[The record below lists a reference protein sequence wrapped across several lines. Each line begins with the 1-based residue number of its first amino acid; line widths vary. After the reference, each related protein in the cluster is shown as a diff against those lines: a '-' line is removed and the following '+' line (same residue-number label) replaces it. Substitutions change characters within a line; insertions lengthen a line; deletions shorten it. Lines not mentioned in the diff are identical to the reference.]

1 MKKIILIVAC
11 LTLMASSSFA
21 VYEFDP
27 TSIGVGARPLGMGK
41 AFVGLSDDGNAVFT
55 NSAGLVANDYRLTSM
70 AGNLMSDISYTVLGG
85 SFKAGAGNVGLGL
98 VRVSTTGI
106 LGMSLIGETPEATG
120 ENADY
125 TNNMLIINYS
135 ASASVIPF
143 LSGLFPGTNLRVG
156 AGLKLISEGF
166 TGSSDFDE
174 TGSGF
179 DADLAAMLDITQD
192 ISGGIVAKNIVPG
205 NNITWKDSASELP
218 MTITPGV
225 NWKLKDFNASVG
237 LDGELI
243 EAKGLYWHLGGEW
256 WPAEF
261 AAIRLGV
268 DQAPS
273 GTETTNNLSA
283 GIGTKY
289 KGFTF
294 DYAYHT
300 YEDVGDF
307 TTHYFSIGYVGQ

>member
-1 MKKIILIVAC
+1 
-11 LTLMASSSFA
+11 MAGSSFA

-27 TSIGVGARPLGMGK
+27 TSVGVGARPLGMGK

-55 NSAGLVANDYRLTSM
+55 NFAGLVANDYRLTSM
-70 AGNLMSDISYTVLGG
+70 AGNLMSDIPYTVIGG
-85 SFKAGAGNVGLGL
+85 SFKAGVGNVGLGL
-98 VRVSTTGI
+98 VRVSTSGI
-106 LGMSLIGETPEATG
+106 LGMSLIGDTPEATG
-120 ENADY
+120 ENAEY
-125 TNNMLIINYS
+125 TNNTFVVNYS
-135 ASASVIPF
+135 APGSVVPLISSIPVK
-143 LSGLFPGTNLRVG
+143 NLKVG

-166 TGSSDFDE
+166 SGSSDFDE
-174 TGSGF
+174 AGTGF
-179 DADLAAMLDITQD
+179 DVDLAAMFDIAQD
-192 ISGGIVAKNIVPG
+192 ISGGLVAKNIIPG

-225 NWKLKDFNASVG
+225 NAKIKEWNLNLGVDA
-237 LDGELI
+237 ELL

-256 WPAEF
+256 WPVEY
-261 AAIRLGV
+261 AAVRLGI

-273 GTETTNNLSA
+273 GDETTNNMSA

-307 TTHYFSIGYVGQ
+307 TTHYFSIGYVGL